1 MSLWRQLT
9 HGLRGLTRA
18 VEVDADIR
26 DEVDHYLAEATA
38 AQIARGLS
46 PDEARRSVRLN
57 LGTATA
63 VGEQASAYGWE
74 RVVGAF
80 AADLRHAARQLG
92 RSPGFTTVTVVTL
105 ALGLGATTAIF
116 SAVRPVLFEPLPYPQ
131 ASRLTMIADFGP
143 KGLPQDVT
151 FGTYLELAARSRS
164 FDVIAVL
171 KPWQPTMVAETEP
184 ERLISSVS
192 ARTISARLA

>member
-9 HGLRGLTRA
+9 HGLRGLTRGA
-18 VEVDADIR
+18 GVDADIR

-80 AADLRHAARQLG
+80 LADLRYAARQ
-92 RSPGFTTVTVVTL
+92 
-105 ALGLGATTAIF
+105 
-116 SAVRPVLFEPLPYPQ
+116 VRA
-131 ASRLTMIADFGP
+131 AS
-143 KGLPQDVT
+143 
-151 FGTYLELAARSRS
+151 SR
-164 FDVIAVL
+164 
-171 KPWQPTMVAETEP
+171 
-184 ERLISSVS
+184 
-192 ARTISARLA
+192 